1 MDDEYNYAPHV
12 LEQFKNDPKSCQEH
26 CKNLIDRRL
35 TNFKRTHV
43 YSEEQKA
50 ARKLF
55 QNLMRQRLGDSP
67 KGKSLYHMLIPEF
80 PVGCRRQTPGPGYL
94 EALLRD
100 NVETRWDDIG
110 RLTEKGI
117 HTKNGQQLDFDVII
131 CATGFDTTF
140 KPRFPTVGRN
150 GVNLAEKWTKEM
162 PMCYFGM
169 TAADMPNYFSMAH
182 SPAFFLS
189 LRNPC

>member
-1 MDDEYNYAPHV
+1 
-12 LEQFKNDPKSCQEH
+12 
-26 CKNLIDRRL
+26 
-35 TNFKRTHV
+35 
-43 YSEEQKA
+43 
-50 ARKLF
+50 
-55 QNLMRQRLGDSP
+55 
-67 KGKSLYHMLIPEF
+67 MLIPEF

-117 HTKNGQQLDFDVII
+117 YTKNGQQLDFDVII